1 MTRMPH
7 KAITSI
13 QVCVLSALL
22 IAALSGWVA
31 ASGPATL
38 EYRVKAA
45 FLINF
50 AKFVSW
56 PERAFPGPTAPL
68 VFLIAG
74 DDPFGDAFDAFRGKT
89 VANRPVVVRQLR
101 SLDDIAACHILFIP
115 RATDRDSRYSALLQ
129 RAGQVPVLIITD
141 GDDRASDGVMITMF
155 LENNKV
161 AFSINNGLAK
171 RSGLLISAKL
181 LTLAAHVVN

>member
-1 MTRMPH
+1 MTAQSR
-7 KAITSI
+7 KAII
-13 QVCVLSALL
+13 GLRACAFSALL
-22 IAALSGWVA
+22 IAALSGWAA

-56 PERAFPGPTAPL
+56 PERAFPGPNAPL

-89 VANRPVVVRQLR
+89 VANRPVVIRQLK
-101 SLDDIAACHILFIP
+101 SLDDIAACHVLFIP
-115 RATDRDSRYSALLQ
+115 RTTDRDRQVAALLQ
-129 RAGQVPVLIITD
+129 RAGQAPVLTIIDSD
-141 GDDRASDGVMITMF
+141 GRANDGVMITMF
-155 LENNKV
+155 LENNKI

-171 RSGLLISAKL
+171 RSELLISAKL
-181 LTLAAHVVN
+181 LTLAAKVVN